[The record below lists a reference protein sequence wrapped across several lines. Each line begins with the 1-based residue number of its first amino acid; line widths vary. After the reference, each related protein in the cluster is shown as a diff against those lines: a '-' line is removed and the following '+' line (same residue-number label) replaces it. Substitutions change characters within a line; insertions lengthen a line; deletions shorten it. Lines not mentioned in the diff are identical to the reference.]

1 MASKPSGTKKPKTVS
16 RFRNLAGGQDNPA
29 SDANASAGPDVTGG
43 VVGGLAAAVQAAGHR
58 IRHVEVES
66 LIPHPFND
74 PARSDPREGDP
85 DWDVLI
91 RNVKAN
97 GVLLPGLAV
106 SRAAF
111 ASARPALA
119 EQLPAA
125 GTHILIYG
133 HRRRAAA
140 LAAGVDSM
148 PVVVDDSV
156 MADDGDLD
164 YMASENLGRQ
174 DLSPMAEAELF
185 ARYSEELG
193 LSQSAIAE
201 RLGVDQATVSRRLAL
216 LLLTQEAVEALD
228 QDRLSVAGA
237 VALAGALPYG
247 RPRRWQKSKH
257 DDQASGERHF
267 DQMAAL
273 RLILERNT
281 SPTRAAERV
290 VTERASRR
298 RAAELGIPIVDN
310 PRAALGADH
319 LAHQIDD
326 PSHGND
332 LIAAIDDATGTLVYY
347 DRSPTPSTEPVDTAH
362 SPLMPRDAPTSV
374 EPAADPQSGSV
385 GRPSRQSGADTN
397 KGATDNSTQR
407 LDACARA
414 AQTVPGKARLGD
426 ILVTAIVLGVDFQ
439 HPKVIAQADK
449 WAALAGKSGSAKNDM
464 SSVWHRVL
472 AGFEDLVSR
481 QGRWDTAGTIYL
493 DLLHERVGHVPTT
506 WERQQ
511 LSVMHGA

>member
-1 MASKPSGTKKPKTVS
+1 MASKSSGAKKPKTVS
-16 RFRNLAGGQDNPA
+16 RFRNLAGSQD
-29 SDANASAGPDVTGG
+29 SSVSETDRSGVPDVTGG

-74 PARSDPREGDP
+74 PARSEPRQDDP

-111 ASARPALA
+111 ASTRPALA
-119 EQLPAA
+119 EGLPAA

-140 LAAGVDSM
+140 LAAGVVSM

-216 LLLTQEAVEALD
+216 LLLTHEAVEALD
-228 QDRLSVAGA
+228 QELLSVAGA

-257 DDQASGERHF
+257 EDQASDERHY
-267 DQMAAL
+267 DQTAAL

-290 VTERASRR
+290 LTERASRC
-298 RAAELGIPIVDN
+298 RAAEAGISIIDD
-310 PRAALGADH
+310 PRGAFGADH

-326 PSHGND
+326 PAHGNAVV
-332 LIAAIDDATGTLVYY
+332 AAIDDATGTLIYY
-347 DRSPTPSTEPVDTAH
+347 DRSPTATSSSAEPAG
-362 SPLMPRDAPTSV
+362 DAEPSV
-374 EPAADPQSGSV
+374 EPAEKQQDSSSLPP
-385 GRPSRQSGADTN
+385 GRPGADSEKREADTT
-397 KGATDNSTQR
+397 AQR

-414 AQTVPGKARLGD
+414 AQTVPSKTRLGD
-426 ILVTAIVLGVDFQ
+426 ILVMAVVLGVDFQ
-439 HPKVIAQADK
+439 HPRVVAQADK
-449 WAALAGKSGSAKNDM
+449 WASLTTTSGSAKNNDLAT
-464 SSVWHRVL
+464 VWRRVL

-481 QGRWDTAGTIYL
+481 QGRWDTAGATYL
-493 DLLHERVGHVPTT
+493 DLLHERVSHVPTT

-511 LSVMHGA
+511 VSVMHGA